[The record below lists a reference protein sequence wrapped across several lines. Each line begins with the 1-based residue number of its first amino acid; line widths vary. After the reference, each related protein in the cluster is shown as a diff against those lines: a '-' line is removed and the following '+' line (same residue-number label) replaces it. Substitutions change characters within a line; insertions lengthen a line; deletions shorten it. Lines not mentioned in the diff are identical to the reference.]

1 MASPTISTQPLAALF
16 GSQTACQVLLYLEN
30 YDQGYASQIA
40 RAYGMSLN
48 QVQNQ
53 LRKLEDVGL
62 LVSRVEGSTR
72 NYYFK
77 PGPVADA
84 LRVFLRAML
93 KQLPRSEIDAYYRE
107 RRRPRR
113 FSKR

>member
-1 MASPTISTQPLAALF
+1 MAKPTISTQPLAALF
-16 GSQTACQVLLYLEN
+16 GSQTACQVLLFLEN
-30 YDQGYASQIA
+30 YEQGYASEIA
-40 RAYGMSLN
+40 RTYGISLN

-53 LRKLEDVGL
+53 LRKFEEAGL
-62 LVSRVEGSTR
+62 LVSRSEGTTR

-84 LRVFLRAML
+84 LRVFLRDML
-93 KQLPRSEIDAYYRE
+93 RQLPRSEIDAYYRE

-113 FSKR
+113 FGKR